1 MMKMNKKITIIP
13 IGVLIVSIV
22 ILFSQGSQESELENN
37 QSSQEVELENNPV
50 QNLKID
56 VYMPNKSSRP
66 GCEETNS
73 CYIPPE
79 ITVNLGDTVI
89 WQNQDVAFHSV
100 TSGTYDEPLD
110 SFDSGHL
117 DPEEIFSITFDEPG
131 DVDYFCTLHPWMKG
145 KVIVKN

>member
-1 MMKMNKKITIIP
+1 MHHNFLSLGRFLASKCSK
-13 IGVLIVSIV
+13 
-22 ILFSQGSQESELENN
+22 
-37 QSSQEVELENNPV
+37 EVELENNPTP
-50 QNLKID
+50 NLKID

-66 GCEETNS
+66 GCEETNA
-73 CYIPPE
+73 CYIPHE

-117 DPEEIFSITFDEPG
+117 DPEEIFSVTFDEPG